1 MPKSVK
7 QILAEAK
14 FYSDDEPYLLV
25 RLPLSGITAAAGI
38 IAEIGDPF
46 TALVVDKDE
55 VTLVVPSEAVEEF
68 AARLHD
74 HAVSA
79 KPYRLLTVDVVL
91 EPDTVGFM
99 AVLSNALAAAG
110 VPIFPFAAY
119 SRDHL
124 LVPADQF
131 DLALVTLEA
140 MRVGA

>member
-1 MPKSVK
+1 
-7 QILAEAK
+7 
-14 FYSDDEPYLLV
+14 
-25 RLPLSGITAAAGI
+25 
-38 IAEIGDPF
+38 
-46 TALVVDKDE
+46 
-55 VTLVVPSEAVEEF
+55 
-68 AARLHD
+68 
-74 HAVSA
+74 
-79 KPYRLLTVDVVL
+79 
-91 EPDTVGFM
+91 M